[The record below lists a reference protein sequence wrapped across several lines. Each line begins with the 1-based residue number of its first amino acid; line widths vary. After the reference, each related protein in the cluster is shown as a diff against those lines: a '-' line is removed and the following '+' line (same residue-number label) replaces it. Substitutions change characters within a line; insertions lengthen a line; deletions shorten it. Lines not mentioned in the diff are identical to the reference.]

1 MPNVTCTACGKGFM
15 LGDAMIGKR
24 VRCSGCGTVF
34 LVPEAHVSATPLTA
48 GKSAMYEQA
57 VSTHSSQAASSNRIA
72 DEIDYEIFGSEMQ
85 YVEITL
91 DPGEQV
97 IAEAGAMMHMA
108 NAIQME
114 TLFGD
119 PSRRDTGFWE
129 KLKSAGKR
137 VLTGESIFITTFTNA
152 GSKREIVGFGAP
164 YPGKI
169 LPLHLDEL
177 GGEIIV
183 QKDAF
188 LCGAR
193 GIQIEIAFQKKIGV
207 GLFGGEG
214 FIMQRLRGDGIA
226 CVHAGGTIM
235 HRELAAGE
243 RIKVDTGCLMALQ
256 PTVSYDIEFVGG
268 FKNTLFGGEGLFLAT
283 LTGPGRIWLQSLP
296 FSRLAGRM
304 LANAPQR
311 GGSKGEGSVLGG
323 LGNILMGDNQK

>member
-34 LVPEAHVSATPLTA
+34 LVPEAHVTATPLTA
-48 GKSAMYEQA
+48 GESAMYEQA
-57 VSTHSSQAASSNRIA
+57 ASMHSSQAASSNRVA

-108 NAIQME
+108 EAIQME
-114 TLFGD
+114 TMFGD
-119 PSRRDTGFWE
+119 PSRRDSGFWG
-129 KLKSAGKR
+129 KLKTAGKR

-243 RIKVDTGCLMALQ
+243 RMKLDTGCLMALQ